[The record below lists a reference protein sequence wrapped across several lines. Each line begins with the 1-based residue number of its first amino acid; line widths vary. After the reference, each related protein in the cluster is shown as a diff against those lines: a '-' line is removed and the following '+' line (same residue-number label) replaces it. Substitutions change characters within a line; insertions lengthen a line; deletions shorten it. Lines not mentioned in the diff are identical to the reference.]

1 MAEPLVGRYAWRT
14 TLKKLFMFGVCV
26 VFMFGLVGY
35 QESCMTWTG
44 LLSGEGLGA
53 GLDERKQAFA
63 MIASAPACFL
73 PVFAALAALAA
84 S

>member
-1 MAEPLVGRYAWRT
+1 
-14 TLKKLFMFGVCV
+14 
-26 VFMFGLVGY
+26 
-35 QESCMTWTG
+35 MTWTG